1 MFRYIIFLFFSTS
14 LVFAQ
19 NSKQLRD
26 SIIKYKDT
34 NPSLAIEFGLE
45 FNNLTQNQ
53 GPSSEIQ
60 NTFALMGEILL
71 NMGLNASA
79 LDYLKQSV
87 KIYGAIPKEERNFPN
102 INQPPWVILNIG
114 SIYFSNGNY
123 DKAEEKFK
131 QAISLFENIS
141 YKDQNAF
148 GINTA
153 TSNLALISQAKK
165 DYKKAEKLFREVYER
180 RKEYGKAEDILY
192 SMASLLSISALNND
206 DLSAQNIL
214 DNAENFYNNQ
224 IQSGNNQ
231 PFLKRNMGYMY
242 LNLGAIKQHKK
253 QFEKAIFYL
262 NKSEPYIEDFPFE
275 LSAIGSRLAECYLG
289 LNKYDKA
296 ENIAN
301 KNLKLKNLNEQE
313 KIYNYRVLENVY
325 KAKGLNSKLL
335 KIKDS
340 LILISSGSSTSKI
353 LKSLNNFETEIQLAS
368 SARELNE
375 SKIKY
380 NTYLYI
386 LIICSV
392 VLFFSLATIRVN
404 YNYQKEKGNRL
415 EAEKELI
422 SSKLDQKNRELV
434 SKSNFILQ
442 RNEYLKKIKTKL
454 ESSKQSDN
462 KDLQSASHEL
472 NSVINSDKTYKDFDK
487 MFVNVYPE
495 FYTKLNKIVELSSTD
510 LRLASYIKMN
520 HTNSEIAIISGVSSR
535 TIESQRYRL
544 SKKLN
549 LDKDQSL
556 NSFLLSI

>member
-1 MFRYIIFLFFSTS
+1 MFRHIILLFFFTS

-34 NPSLAIEFGLE
+34 DPSLAIEFGIE
-45 FNNLTQNQ
+45 FNALTQNQ
-53 GPSSEIQ
+53 EPNSEIQ

-102 INQPPWVILNIG
+102 ISQPPWVILNIG
-114 SIYFSNGNY
+114 SIYFSNGDY

-131 QAISLFENIS
+131 EAISLFEKIS
-141 YKDQNAF
+141 DKDQKFF

-153 TSNLALISQAKK
+153 TSNLALISQTKQ
-165 DYKKAEKLFREVYER
+165 DYKKAEKLFRDVYER

-192 SMASLLSISALNND
+192 SMASIVTILVLNND
-206 DLSAQNIL
+206 DLSAQDIL
-214 DNAENFYNNQ
+214 DTAENFYKNE

-231 PFLKRNMGYMY
+231 PILKRNMGYMY
-242 LNLGAIKQHKK
+242 LNMGAINQYKK

-262 NKSEPYIEDFPFE
+262 NKSEPYIEDFPFD

-289 LNKYDKA
+289 LNNLEKA
-296 ENIAN
+296 EDIAN
-301 KNLKLKNLNEQE
+301 KNLKVKNLSEQE
-313 KIYNYRVLENVY
+313 KIYNYKVLENVY

-353 LKSLNNFETEIQLAS
+353 IKSLNNFETEVQLAN

-375 SKIKY
+375 SKIRY
-380 NTYLYI
+380 NTYLFV
-386 LIICSV
+386 LIICSII
-392 VLFFSLATIRVN
+392 LFFSLATIRVN

-415 EAEKELI
+415 EAEKQLI

-454 ESSKQSDN
+454 ESSESTAN
-462 KDLQSASHEL
+462 NLQSASYEL
-472 NSVINSDKTYKDFDK
+472 NSVINSEKSYKDFDK
-487 MFVNVYPE
+487 MFVNVFPD
-495 FYTKLNKIVELSSTD
+495 FYSKLNKIAELSSTD

-556 NSFLLSI
+556 NSFLMSI

>member
-1 MFRYIIFLFFSTS
+1 MFRHIILLFFFTS

-19 NSKQLRD
+19 NSKQLKD

-34 NPSLAIEFGLE
+34 DPSLAIEFGIE
-45 FNNLTQNQ
+45 FNALTLNQ
-53 GPSSEIQ
+53 EPNSEIQ
-60 NTFALMGEILL
+60 NTYALMGEILL

-87 KIYGAIPKEERNFPN
+87 KIYGAISKEERNFPN
-102 INQPPWVILNIG
+102 ISQPPWVILNIG
-114 SIYFSNGNY
+114 SIYFSNRDY

-131 QAISLFENIS
+131 EAISLFEKIS
-141 YKDQNAF
+141 DKDQKFF

-153 TSNLALISQAKK
+153 TSNLALISQAKQ
-165 DYKKAEKLFREVYER
+165 DYKKAEKLFRDVYER

-192 SMASLLSISALNND
+192 SMASIVTISVLNND
-206 DLSAQNIL
+206 DLSAQDIL
-214 DNAENFYNNQ
+214 DTAENFYKNE
-224 IQSGNNQ
+224 IKAGNNQ
-231 PFLKRNMGYMY
+231 PILKRNMGYMY
-242 LNLGAIKQHKK
+242 LNMGAINQYKK

-262 NKSEPYIEDFPFE
+262 NKSEPYIEDFPFD

-289 LNKYDKA
+289 LNNLEKA
-296 ENIAN
+296 EDIAN
-301 KNLKLKNLNEQE
+301 KNLKVKNLSEQE
-313 KIYNYRVLENVY
+313 KIYNYKVLENVY

-353 LKSLNNFETEIQLAS
+353 IKSLNNFETEVQLAN

-375 SKIKY
+375 SKIRY
-380 NTYLYI
+380 NTYLFV
-386 LIICSV
+386 LIICSII
-392 VLFFSLATIRVN
+392 LFFSLATIRVN

-415 EAEKELI
+415 EAEKQLI

-454 ESSKQSDN
+454 ESSESTAN
-462 KDLQSASHEL
+462 NLQSASYEL
-472 NSVINSDKTYKDFDK
+472 NSVINSEKSYKDFDK
-487 MFVNVYPE
+487 MFVNVFPD
-495 FYTKLNKIVELSSTD
+495 FYSKLNKIAELSSTD

-535 TIESQRYRL
+535 TIESQRYSL
-544 SKKLN
+544 SNKLN

-556 NSFLLSI
+556 NSFLMSI

>member
-1 MFRYIIFLFFSTS
+1 MFRHIILLFFFTS

-26 SIIKYKDT
+26 SIIKYKDSD
-34 NPSLAIEFGLE
+34 PSLAIEFGIE
-45 FNNLTQNQ
+45 FNALTLNQ
-53 GPSSEIQ
+53 EPNSEIQ
-60 NTFALMGEILL
+60 NTYALMGEILL

-87 KIYGAIPKEERNFPN
+87 KIYGAISKEERNFPN
-102 INQPPWVILNIG
+102 ISQPPWVILNIG
-114 SIYFSNGNY
+114 SIYFSNRDY

-131 QAISLFENIS
+131 EAISLFENIS
-141 YKDQNAF
+141 DKDQKFF

-153 TSNLALISQAKK
+153 TSNLALISQAKQ
-165 DYKKAEKLFREVYER
+165 DYKKAEKLFRDVYER

-192 SMASLLSISALNND
+192 SMASIVTISVLNND
-206 DLSAQNIL
+206 DLSAQDIL
-214 DNAENFYNNQ
+214 DTAENFYKNE

-231 PFLKRNMGYMY
+231 PILKRNMGYMY
-242 LNLGAIKQHKK
+242 LNMGAINQYKK

-262 NKSEPYIEDFPFE
+262 NKSEPYIEDFPFD

-289 LNKYDKA
+289 LNNFEKA

-301 KNLKLKNLNEQE
+301 KNLKVKNLSEQE
-313 KIYNYRVLENVY
+313 KIYNYKVLENVY

-340 LILISSGSSTSKI
+340 LILISSGSSASKI
-353 LKSLNNFETEIQLAS
+353 LKSLNNFETEVQLAN

-375 SKIKY
+375 SKIRY
-380 NTYLYI
+380 NTYLFV
-386 LIICSV
+386 LIICSII
-392 VLFFSLATIRVN
+392 LFFSLATIRVN

-415 EAEKELI
+415 EAEKQLI

-454 ESSKQSDN
+454 ESSESTAN
-462 KDLQSASHEL
+462 NLQSASYEL
-472 NSVINSDKTYKDFDK
+472 NSVINSEKSYKDFDK
-487 MFVNVYPE
+487 MFVNVFPD
-495 FYTKLNKIVELSSTD
+495 FYSKLNKIAELSSTD

-556 NSFLLSI
+556 NSFLMSI

>member
-1 MFRYIIFLFFSTS
+1 MFRHIILLFFFTS

-34 NPSLAIEFGLE
+34 DPSLAIEFGIE
-45 FNNLTQNQ
+45 FNALTLNQ
-53 GPSSEIQ
+53 EPNSEIQ
-60 NTFALMGEILL
+60 NTYALMGEILL

-87 KIYGAIPKEERNFPN
+87 KIYGAISKEERNFPN
-102 INQPPWVILNIG
+102 ISQPPWVILNIG
-114 SIYFSNGNY
+114 SIYFSNRDY

-131 QAISLFENIS
+131 EAISLFENIS
-141 YKDQNAF
+141 DKDQKFF

-153 TSNLALISQAKK
+153 TSNLALISQTKQ
-165 DYKKAEKLFREVYER
+165 DYKMAEKLFRDVYER

-192 SMASLLSISALNND
+192 SMASIVTISVLNND
-206 DLSAQNIL
+206 DLSAQDIL
-214 DNAENFYNNQ
+214 DTAENFYKNE

-231 PFLKRNMGYMY
+231 PILKRNMGYMY
-242 LNLGAIKQHKK
+242 LNMGAINQYKK

-262 NKSEPYIEDFPFE
+262 NKSEPYIEDFPFD

-289 LNKYDKA
+289 LNNLEKA
-296 ENIAN
+296 EDIAN
-301 KNLKLKNLNEQE
+301 KNLKVKNLSEQE
-313 KIYNYRVLENVY
+313 KIYNYKVLENVY

-340 LILISSGSSTSKI
+340 LILISSGSSASKI
-353 LKSLNNFETEIQLAS
+353 LKSLNNFETEVQLAN

-375 SKIKY
+375 SKIRY
-380 NTYLYI
+380 NTYLFV
-386 LIICSV
+386 LIICSII
-392 VLFFSLATIRVN
+392 LFFSLATIRVN

-415 EAEKELI
+415 EAEKQLI

-454 ESSKQSDN
+454 ESSESTAN
-462 KDLQSASHEL
+462 NLQSASYEL
-472 NSVINSDKTYKDFDK
+472 NSVINSEKSYKDFDK
-487 MFVNVYPE
+487 MFVNVFPD
-495 FYTKLNKIVELSSTD
+495 FYSKLNKIAELSSTD

-556 NSFLLSI
+556 NSFLMSI

>member
-1 MFRYIIFLFFSTS
+1 MFRHIILLFFFTS

-34 NPSLAIEFGLE
+34 DPSLAIEFGIE
-45 FNNLTQNQ
+45 FNALTQNQ
-53 GPSSEIQ
+53 EPNSEIQ
-60 NTFALMGEILL
+60 NTYALMGEILL

-87 KIYGAIPKEERNFPN
+87 KIYGAISKEERNFPN
-102 INQPPWVILNIG
+102 ISQPPWVILNIG
-114 SIYFSNGNY
+114 SIYFRNRDY

-131 QAISLFENIS
+131 EAISLFENIS
-141 YKDQNAF
+141 DKDQKFF

-153 TSNLALISQAKK
+153 TSNLALISQTKQ
-165 DYKKAEKLFREVYER
+165 DYKMAEKLFRDVYER

-192 SMASLLSISALNND
+192 SMASLVTISVLNND
-206 DLSAQNIL
+206 DLSAQDIL
-214 DNAENFYNNQ
+214 DTAENFYKNE

-231 PFLKRNMGYMY
+231 PILKRNMGYMY
-242 LNLGAIKQHKK
+242 LNMGAINQYKK

-289 LNKYDKA
+289 LNNFEKA

-301 KNLKLKNLNEQE
+301 KNLKVKNLSEQE
-313 KIYNYRVLENVY
+313 KIYNYKVLENVY

-340 LILISSGSSTSKI
+340 LILISSGSSASKI
-353 LKSLNNFETEIQLAS
+353 LKSLNNFETEVQLAN

-375 SKIKY
+375 SKIRY
-380 NTYLYI
+380 NTYLFV
-386 LIICSV
+386 LIICSII
-392 VLFFSLATIRVN
+392 LFFSLATIRVN

-415 EAEKELI
+415 EAEKQLI

-454 ESSKQSDN
+454 ESSESTAN
-462 KDLQSASHEL
+462 NLQSASYEL
-472 NSVINSDKTYKDFDK
+472 NSVINSEKSYKDFDK
-487 MFVNVYPE
+487 MFVNVYPD
-495 FYTKLNKIVELSSTD
+495 FYSKLNKIAELSSTD

-556 NSFLLSI
+556 NSFLMSI

>member
-1 MFRYIIFLFFSTS
+1 MFRHIILLFFFTS

-34 NPSLAIEFGLE
+34 DPSLAIEFGIE
-45 FNNLTQNQ
+45 FNALTLNQ
-53 GPSSEIQ
+53 EPNSEIQ
-60 NTFALMGEILL
+60 NTYALMGEILL

-87 KIYGAIPKEERNFPN
+87 KIYGAISKEERNFPN
-102 INQPPWVILNIG
+102 ISQPPWVILNIG
-114 SIYFSNGNY
+114 SIYFSNGDY

-131 QAISLFENIS
+131 EAISLFEKIS
-141 YKDQNAF
+141 DKDQKFF

-153 TSNLALISQAKK
+153 TSNLALISQTKQ
-165 DYKKAEKLFREVYER
+165 DYKKAEKLFRDVYER

-192 SMASLLSISALNND
+192 SMASIVTISVLNND
-206 DLSAQNIL
+206 DLSAQDIL
-214 DNAENFYNNQ
+214 DTAENFYKNE

-231 PFLKRNMGYMY
+231 PILKRNMGYMY
-242 LNLGAIKQHKK
+242 LNMGAINQYKK

-262 NKSEPYIEDFPFE
+262 NKSEPYIEDFPFD

-289 LNKYDKA
+289 LNNLEKA
-296 ENIAN
+296 EDIAN
-301 KNLKLKNLNEQE
+301 KNLKVKNLSEQE
-313 KIYNYRVLENVY
+313 KIYNYKVLENVY

-353 LKSLNNFETEIQLAS
+353 IKSLNNFETEVQLAN

-375 SKIKY
+375 SKIRY
-380 NTYLYI
+380 NTYLFV
-386 LIICSV
+386 LIICSII
-392 VLFFSLATIRVN
+392 LFFSLATIRVN

-415 EAEKELI
+415 EAEKQLI

-454 ESSKQSDN
+454 ESSESTAN
-462 KDLQSASHEL
+462 NLQSASYEL
-472 NSVINSDKTYKDFDK
+472 NSVINSEKSYKDFDK
-487 MFVNVYPE
+487 MFVNVFPD
-495 FYTKLNKIVELSSTD
+495 FYSKLNKIAELSSTD

-556 NSFLLSI
+556 NSFLMSI

>member
-1 MFRYIIFLFFSTS
+1 MFRHIILLFFFTS

-34 NPSLAIEFGLE
+34 DPSLAIEFGIE
-45 FNNLTQNQ
+45 FNALTLNQ
-53 GPSSEIQ
+53 EPNSEIQ
-60 NTFALMGEILL
+60 NTYALMGEILL

-87 KIYGAIPKEERNFPN
+87 KIYGAISKEERNFPN
-102 INQPPWVILNIG
+102 ISQPPWVILNIG
-114 SIYFSNGNY
+114 SIYFSNRDY

-131 QAISLFENIS
+131 EAISLFENIS
-141 YKDQNAF
+141 DKDQKFF

-153 TSNLALISQAKK
+153 TSNLALISQAKQ
-165 DYKKAEKLFREVYER
+165 DYKKAEKLFRDVYER

-192 SMASLLSISALNND
+192 SMASIVTILVLNND
-206 DLSAQNIL
+206 DLSAQDIL
-214 DNAENFYNNQ
+214 DTAENFYKNE

-231 PFLKRNMGYMY
+231 PILKRNMGYMY
-242 LNLGAIKQHKK
+242 LNMGAINQYKK

-262 NKSEPYIEDFPFE
+262 NKSEPYIEDFPFD

-289 LNKYDKA
+289 LNNLEKA
-296 ENIAN
+296 EDIAN
-301 KNLKLKNLNEQE
+301 KNLKVKNLSEQE
-313 KIYNYRVLENVY
+313 KIYNYKVLENVY

-353 LKSLNNFETEIQLAS
+353 IKSLNNFETEVQLAN

-375 SKIKY
+375 SKIRY
-380 NTYLYI
+380 NTYLFV
-386 LIICSV
+386 LIICSII
-392 VLFFSLATIRVN
+392 LFFSLATIRVN

-415 EAEKELI
+415 EAEKQLI

-454 ESSKQSDN
+454 ESSESTAN
-462 KDLQSASHEL
+462 NLQSASYEL
-472 NSVINSDKTYKDFDK
+472 NSVINSEKSYKDFDK
-487 MFVNVYPE
+487 MFVNVFPD
-495 FYTKLNKIVELSSTD
+495 FYSKLNKIAELSSTD

-556 NSFLLSI
+556 NSFLMSI

>member
-14 LVFAQ
+14 LVFSQ

-114 SIYFSNGNY
+114 SIYFSNGDY

-141 YKDQNAF
+141 DKDQIFF

-165 DYKKAEKLFREVYER
+165 DYKKAEKLIREVYER

-214 DNAENFYNNQ
+214 DDAENFYNNQ

-231 PFLKRNMGYMY
+231 PFLKRNMGYIY
-242 LNLGAIKQHKK
+242 FNIGAINQYKK

-262 NKSEPYIEDFPFE
+262 NKSEPYIEDFPVE

-289 LNKYDKA
+289 LNEFEKA

-301 KNLKLKNLNEQE
+301 KNLKVKRSN
-313 KIYNYRVLENVY
+313 K
-325 KAKGLNSKLL
+325 S
-335 KIKDS
+335 
-340 LILISSGSSTSKI
+340 IST
-353 LKSLNNFETEIQLAS
+353 L
-368 SARELNE
+368 
-375 SKIKY
+375 
-380 NTYLYI
+380 YL
-386 LIICSV
+386 
-392 VLFFSLATIRVN
+392 
-404 YNYQKEKGNRL
+404 
-415 EAEKELI
+415 
-422 SSKLDQKNRELV
+422 
-434 SKSNFILQ
+434 
-442 RNEYLKKIKTKL
+442 
-454 ESSKQSDN
+454 
-462 KDLQSASHEL
+462 
-472 NSVINSDKTYKDFDK
+472 
-487 MFVNVYPE
+487 
-495 FYTKLNKIVELSSTD
+495 
-510 LRLASYIKMN
+510 
-520 HTNSEIAIISGVSSR
+520 
-535 TIESQRYRL
+535 
-544 SKKLN
+544 
-549 LDKDQSL
+549 
-556 NSFLLSI
+556 